1 MASPSRGL
9 IRAIRWYQRDLS
21 PGRAASCRYLPTCS
35 EYGVQALE
43 QHGLVKGG
51 AKTAWRL
58 LRCNPL
64 SHGGYDPAFPD
75 EDTIDDRLGD
85 SLDPQPQ
92 GSERRD
98 MVFHVKHRTSEASR

>member
-1 MASPSRGL
+1 MPSPSRGV

-35 EYGVQALE
+35 EYGVQAVE
-43 QHGLVKGG
+43 RHGLVRGG

-64 SHGGYDPAFPD
+64 SRGGYDPPIPD
-75 EDTIDDRLGD
+75 ADAIDDPLA
-85 SLDPQPQ
+85 
-92 GSERRD
+92 SERQRPD
-98 MVFHVKHRTSEASR
+98 RQDEVFHVKHHTGAATR